1 MISDEKMREV
11 LVRTPAYLKKPI
23 SLEIGFL
30 YSGGDD
36 PVRSDGKPATFP
48 PLRAGRTNQI
58 FKELL
63 AFSLFKLSFSP
74 HR

>member
-1 MISDEKMREV
+1 MAK
-11 LVRTPAYLKKPI
+11 
-23 SLEIGFL
+23 SLILLAGTTGLE
-30 YSGGDD
+30 
-36 PVRSDGKPATFP
+36 PATFP
-48 PLRAGRTNQI
+48 PLLAGRTNQI

>member
-48 PLRAGRTNQI
+48 SYLTGRSNQ
-58 FKELL
+58 
-63 AFSLFKLSFSP
+63 
-74 HR
+74 